1 MRTDSLTGLPA
12 LTPAEVESLN
22 PPGEPVEV
30 VDWGR
35 WPELH
40 GYVVRTAEL
49 HPFGDP
55 GTGEGVWWGGP
66 VQKVA
71 VTVRTPHGLFVIW
84 QEDCEDLADLFGAE
98 PGAPF
103 VVRFLGPGEGFDVV
117 VGQADDTPQ
126 AETKPETTTAGLLEA
141 AQRELDLAAARRL
154 SDEEAKRAALVASAE
169 AILAGKA
176 RHIPI

>member
-1 MRTDSLTGLPA
+1 
-12 LTPAEVESLN
+12 
-22 PPGEPVEV
+22 
-30 VDWGR
+30 
-35 WPELH
+35 
-40 GYVVRTAEL
+40 
-49 HPFGDP
+49 
-55 GTGEGVWWGGP
+55 